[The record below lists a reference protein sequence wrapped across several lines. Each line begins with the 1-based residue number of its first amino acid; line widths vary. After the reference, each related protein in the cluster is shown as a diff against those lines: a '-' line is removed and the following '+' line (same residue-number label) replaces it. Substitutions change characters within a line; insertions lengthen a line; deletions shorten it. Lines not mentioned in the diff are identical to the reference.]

1 MVFLYIP
8 ISVIGQNTILWSV
21 HDSSSAKTSYL
32 LGTFHQMGNSFVDSI
47 PQIKSA
53 LLSSE
58 LAIFE
63 TTSAGKNVSKLMQS
77 RKDQYEYKKFL
88 KKSDLAY
95 LDDLS
100 SDWNVPLSKVNPIEL
115 LIKLQQERTK
125 TLCGTIKP
133 KDKWSH
139 FDQYLIH
146 LATNDSIPLYGLETD
161 SSQIELINRL
171 SKSKMTWDDA
181 KKPIHKTIIDIK
193 RQRHRK
199 RYCQSAWNYMNMEF
213 NYQFNETCNTAFKSR
228 NGSWIPQLEKII
240 PEKNCFIAVGLLHL
254 YGKCG
259 LINQLRNKGYIVEP
273 IKLEV
278 RK

>member
-1 MVFLYIP
+1 
-8 ISVIGQNTILWSV
+8 
-21 HDSSSAKTSYL
+21 
-32 LGTFHQMGNSFVDSI
+32 MGNSFVDSI

-53 LLSSE
+53 LFSSE

-95 LDDLS
+95 LDNLS

-133 KDKWSH
+133 KDKWTH

-146 LATNDSIPLYGLETD
+146 LATSDSIPLYGLETD

-171 SKSKMTWDDA
+171 SESKMTWDDA
-181 KKPIHKTIIDIK
+181 KKPIHKTLMDIK
-193 RQRHRK
+193 RQRHSK

-213 NYQFNETCNTAFKSR
+213 DYQFNESCNTEFKTR
-228 NGSWIPQLEKII
+228 NGNWIPQLEKIL

-254 YGKCG
+254 YGQCG
-259 LINQLRNKGYIVEP
+259 LIVQLRKKGYIVEP
-273 IKLEV
+273 VELEMQ
-278 RK
+278 K